1 MKNRSNI
8 QGFFFLFNRMPI
20 LFLFFLILG
29 CHCQYRLIF
38 PEGKGWIM
46 RIMFLNEF
54 ADMYN
59 DSSSNFFEKLGTYC
73 PGYVLGKPI
82 PQI

>member
-1 MKNRSNI
+1 
-8 QGFFFLFNRMPI
+8 
-20 LFLFFLILG
+20 
-29 CHCQYRLIF
+29 
-38 PEGKGWIM
+38 M

-54 ADMYN
+54 ADMHN

-73 PGYVLGKPI
+73 PVYVLGKPI